1 MDVAKQKLPAAAP
14 YRSRKALLLL
24 AGMVAVLVAGWQ
36 LSRPASSETVSRAG
50 TLFGTVRQGDL
61 KVQVDG
67 YGVLRSDKQKLLA
80 ASLPGT
86 VEELVLK
93 PGAVV
98 QADSVILRLS
108 NPELKKLL
116 SDEQRKLAQEQVALR
131 ELGLNQK
138 LELMAENAKLDEVRS
153 SYVSARTTREEQQEW
168 AEKGLVSKLSF
179 RETQLRETLLG
190 QAADAA
196 ERRIVQIKLVHAERG
211 RIQQDKIA
219 AQQERYNIA
228 RDQFDNL
235 NVKAGMDGVLQS
247 VDVALGQSFIG
258 GQKLALVGGTRDL
271 VARIKVP
278 QAAAQQVK
286 AGQPVTI
293 DTRQDKAEGRVLRVD
308 PAVDNGTI
316 LVEVGF
322 TGQPPASARPEL
334 NVDAVIYT
342 RTLNNV
348 RYVERPANARANATA
363 PLFVTDSDGHRA
375 QRKELRFGTEAGRYI
390 ELQAGAEP
398 GQGVILSDMSRYSQA
413 DSLVIVD

>member
-1 MDVAKQKLPAAAP
+1 MDVVKQKLPPAAP
-14 YRSRKALLLL
+14 YRSRKALVVAAGVAALL
-24 AGMVAVLVAGWQ
+24 AVAWQ
-36 LSRPASSETVSRAG
+36 FSRPAGNETVSRAN

-108 NPELKKLL
+108 NPELKKQL

-131 ELGLNQK
+131 ELALNQK

-153 SYVSARTTREEQQEW
+153 SYLSARTTREEQQEW
-168 AEKGLVSKLSF
+168 AEKGYVSKLSF
-179 RETQLRETLLG
+179 RETQLKETLLG
-190 QAADAA
+190 KAA
-196 ERRIVQIKLVHAERG
+196 EAAESRIAQLALVHAERS

-228 RDQFDNL
+228 RDQFDGL
-235 NVKAGMDGVLQS
+235 NVRAGMDGVLQS
-247 VDVALGQSFIG
+247 VDVALGQSFVG
-258 GQKLALVGGTRDL
+258 GQKLALVGGTQDL

-278 QAAAQQVK
+278 QAAAQQVQ
-286 AGQPVTI
+286 AGQPVLI

-334 NVDAVIYT
+334 NVDATIYT
-342 RTLNNV
+342 RTLTNV
-348 RYVERPANARANATA
+348 RYVERPANARANAA
-363 PLFVTDSDGHRA
+363 AQMFVAERDGRRA
-375 QRKELRFGTEAGRYI
+375 RRKELRFGAEAGRYI
-390 ELQAGAEP
+390 ELQSGAEP
-398 GQGVILSDMSRYSQA
+398 GQGVILSDMSRYSQN
-413 DSLVIVD
+413 DSLSIVD